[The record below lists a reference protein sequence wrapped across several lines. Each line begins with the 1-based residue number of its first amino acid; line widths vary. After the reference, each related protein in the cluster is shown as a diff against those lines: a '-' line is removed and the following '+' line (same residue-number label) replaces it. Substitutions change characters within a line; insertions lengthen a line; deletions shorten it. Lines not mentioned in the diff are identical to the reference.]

1 MPEINKRRCFRLFC
15 YPAVASLLLFSCRY
29 THRETNAVPLDTVT
43 HITPNEKPVDTLLT
57 EETNALRINLM
68 RLQGKAVLFGQQD
81 ATISG
86 VDWKNQAEKSDVK
99 EITGTH
105 PALYG
110 WEIAG
115 AFGGANID
123 SISLDSI
130 QQRIIEAFDRGGIN
144 TVTWHLNNPLTG
156 GTAWDVTQAV
166 RYILPDSNL
175 NGKYK
180 LELQRI
186 ATFFNQLK
194 NARGIQ
200 VPVIFR
206 PFQENNG
213 NWFWWGKGHCTADEY
228 ISLWRFTVSYLR
240 DSLHVHN
247 LLYTY
252 STDMFE
258 SQEQYLERYP
268 GDAWVDILGSE
279 NYWDFQ
285 TGLSIS
291 NGINQLRMLVSMA
304 NQRKKLAA
312 LTECGF
318 EGIPVRNWW
327 TQFLL
332 KPIREDSLARNISY
346 LMVWRNSNR
355 KHYYTPFPGQ
365 KSAADFITFEQDTF
379 TIFERDLENIYLSE

>member
-1 MPEINKRRCFRLFC
+1 MYKIIKGHCFWLFC
-15 YPAVASLLLFSCRY
+15 YPAVAFLLLFSCRSN
-29 THRETNAVPLDTVT
+29 HRETNDVPADIVT
-43 HITPNEKPVDTLLT
+43 LIAPKEKPVDSLLT
-57 EETNALRINLM
+57 EETKALWINM
-68 RLQGKAVLFGQQD
+68 KRLQGRGILFGQQD
-81 ATISG
+81 ATLSG
-86 VDWKNQAEKSDVK
+86 VDWKNQAGKSDVK

-115 AFGGANID
+115 NDAGANID

-130 QQRIIEAFDRGGIN
+130 QQRMIGAFDRGAVN

-166 RYILPDSNL
+166 RHILPDSNL
-175 NGKYK
+175 HMHYK

-186 ATFFNQLK
+186 AAFFGQLR
-194 NARGIQ
+194 NAQGIQ

-228 ISLWRFTVSYLR
+228 IQLWRFTVSYLR

-252 STDMFE
+252 SADMFD

-268 GDAWVDILGSE
+268 GDAWVDILGCE

-285 TGLSIS
+285 TGISIA
-291 NGINQLRMLVSMA
+291 NGINQLRMLVTMA

-365 KSAADFITFEQDTF
+365 KSAADFLVFEQDTF
-379 TIFERDLENIYLSE
+379 TIFERDLKDIYITE